1 MFRGAFTALVTPFR
15 DGRPD
20 LGALQTLI
28 DSQIKGKI
36 HGLVPCGT
44 TGESPTLS
52 HPEHH
57 EVVRHTVEVSAGRV
71 PVIAGA
77 GSNSTQEAIS
87 LTQGAKEAGADATLQ
102 ITPYYNKPSQ
112 EGLYQHFRSIA
123 DKVDLPIIL
132 YNVPSRTGVDLL
144 PETVARLAQHKN
156 IVGIKEATGDVTRV
170 PKLKSLCGQDFS
182 VLSGDD
188 FTIYPLMALGGD
200 GVISVTSN
208 ILPGTVSDLCR
219 AVDQGDH
226 ARARTLHEYQL
237 PLCELLFTRPNP
249 TMVKSM
255 LSRLGICAP
264 EIRLPLLEVAQDS
277 ESQKLIDSMIKD
289 LKLS

>member
-15 DGRPD
+15 EGRPD
-20 LGALQTLI
+20 LAALEALV

-52 HPEHH
+52 HAEHL
-57 EVVRHTVEVSAGRV
+57 EVVRHTVKVAAGRV

-77 GSNSTQEAIS
+77 GSNSTQEAIA
-87 LTQGAKEAGADATLQ
+87 LTEGAKEAGADASLQ

-112 EGLYQHFRSIA
+112 EGLFQHFRRIA
-123 DKVDLPIIL
+123 DKVDLPVVL

-144 PETVARLAQHKN
+144 PATIARLASHPN
-156 IVGIKEATGDVTRV
+156 IVGVKEATGDITRV
-170 PKLKSLCGQDFS
+170 HQIKSTCGDDFV

-188 FTIYPLMALGGD
+188 FTIYPLLALGGD

-208 ILPGTVSDLCR
+208 VLPSTIADMCR
-219 AVDQGDH
+219 AVDAGDH
-226 ARARTLHEYQL
+226 VKARGLHESQL
-237 PLCELLFTRPNP
+237 PLCRALFTQPNP
-249 TMVKSM
+249 TMIKAM
-255 LSRLGICAP
+255 LARMGVCTP
-264 EIRLPLLEVAQDS
+264 EIRLPLLEIEAGSDS
-277 ESQKLIDSMIKD
+277 ENMLVSMIEE
-289 LKLS
+289 LGLR